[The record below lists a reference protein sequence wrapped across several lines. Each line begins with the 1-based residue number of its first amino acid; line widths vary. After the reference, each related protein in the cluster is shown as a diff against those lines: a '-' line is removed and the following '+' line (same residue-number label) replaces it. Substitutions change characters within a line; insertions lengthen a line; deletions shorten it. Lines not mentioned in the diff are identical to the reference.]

1 MVFPTPT
8 TTLQHAIRQASS
20 TVTNA
25 PTTSPLYFLTSQYVT
40 VPGVTNEH
48 VTVPDKTITMVLP
61 TCIQTI
67 EPDANGYLPPG
78 TCHAIW
84 DYYPS
89 FSGSLTFLLL
99 FALLTVAHV
108 YQAAMYK
115 KRFCWAII
123 MASLWEAVAYIF
135 RTVSTRHQNIAGV
148 YTVYKVFILVSPL
161 WVNAFVYMLFK
172 RMVHYFAPSREV
184 LSIPAFTLG
193 AGFMLL
199 HIAASIVQ
207 LVGASMGSPLAV
219 PEERAHGMHV
229 YMAGMGLQLALI
241 VVFIAFA
248 LKFHFDPH
256 RLTAQGGGSFS
267 ATWRSSWL
275 SLLIAI
281 YASLACVILR
291 IVYRFIEFSSLS
303 NAVDNPVSTKEG
315 YFYALEAAPMVLA
328 ILAFNIFHPGLV
340 FVDRDV
346 GMPGFFGTCVAL
358 VRRRMGWREPPQ
370 SPEKVEVFMGDL
382 RENYPY
388 NPVHQVLVEA
398 P

>member
-8 TTLQHAIRQASS
+8 TALQHAIRQASS

-25 PTTSPLYFLTSQYVT
+25 PTTSPVYFLTSQYVT
-40 VPGVTNEH
+40 IPGVTDKH

-84 DYYPS
+84 NYYPS
-89 FSGSLTFLLL
+89 FSGSLIFLLL
-99 FALLTVAHV
+99 FVLLTMAHV
-108 YQAAMYK
+108 YQAVIYK
-115 KRFCWAII
+115 KRFCWVII
-123 MASLWEAVAYIF
+123 MASLWETLAYIF

-161 WVNAFVYMLFK
+161 WFNAFVYMLFK
-172 RMVHYFAPSREV
+172 RMVHCFAPSREV
-184 LSIPAFTLG
+184 LSIPAFAFG

-207 LVGASMGSPLAV
+207 LVGANIESPLAL
-219 PEERAHGMHV
+219 PEERAHGMRV

-248 LKFHFDPH
+248 VKFYFDPH
-256 RLTAQGGGSFS
+256 RLTARDGGSFS
-267 ATWRSSWL
+267 TTWRSNWL

-281 YASLACVILR
+281 YVSLACLILR
-291 IVYRFIEFSSLS
+291 IVYRFIEFSAIS

-315 YFYALEAAPMVLA
+315 YFYALEAAPMFLA
-328 ILAFNIFHPGLV
+328 ILAFNIVHPGLV
-340 FVDRDV
+340 LV
-346 GMPGFFGTCVAL
+346 GPNADMPGFFGTCVTL
-358 VRRRMGWREPPQ
+358 MRRRMGQREVPQ
-370 SPEKVEVFMGDL
+370 SPEKAEVFMEDL
-382 RENYPY
+382 RENYA
-388 NPVHQVLVEA
+388 HKSGA
-398 P
+398 